1 MSDFFSIFSLISQGS
16 HMKFG
21 DSTLILVEKIQ
32 SILTHISC
40 PAFFIRSVSLSS
52 ASLGTA

>member
-1 MSDFFSIFSLISQGS
+1 
-16 HMKFG
+16 MKFG
-21 DSTLILVEKIQ
+21 GSTLILVENIQ

-52 ASLGTA
+52 ASLGIA